1 MAQIIVERSHN
12 LGRDAAREK
21 ADELAARQPEDQ
33 WTFRAN
39 WQAHDYQARLRG

>member
-21 ADELAARQPEDQ
+21 ADELAARLQTLAADADRIEV
-33 WTFRAN
+33 A
-39 WQAHDYQARLRG
+39 ARSG

>member
-21 ADELAARQPEDQ
+21 PTSSPHAWPASSA
-33 WTFRAN
+33 
-39 WQAHDYQARLRG
+39 